1 MAEPHSIISREED
14 AELQR
19 LHEDYAVATK
29 RASDALRAN
38 DGPLPR
44 RGRKSRGHCPTHKGN
59 PRNYR
64 QALERVNSSHDT
76 RRDTVEP
83 EALVGSNP
91 VASACSCLNSSD
103 KRSTARTN
111 FRLYVACN
119 IVN

>member
-1 MAEPHSIISREED
+1 
-14 AELQR
+14 
-19 LHEDYAVATK
+19 
-29 RASDALRAN
+29 
-38 DGPLPR
+38 
-44 RGRKSRGHCPTHKGN
+44 
-59 PRNYR
+59 
-64 QALERVNSSHDT
+64 VNSSHDT

-103 KRSTARTN
+103 KRSTAHTN